1 MSDHP
6 SIERLEE
13 YVYGQLSDPETGAVE
28 QHLPGCR
35 DCAFE
40 VQRRIIESARL
51 SRAMSKTPP
60 KRLVARILETAPAR
74 PRVAWLPLA
83 AAAALCAGLI
93 GVVVWQRQTKEGT
106 IRRLEEQVASL
117 SAWRDKE
124 QDSASR
130 IPESLF
136 QMGMEGSVDEIM
148 AWAKIGDGSEDRVR
162 STLLAAAST
171 TADVLARAARGEIET
186 SELATMDTLGGI
198 EGELRAT
205 LEESEYT
212 AFVERLDRRSREAAE
227 HAAREFM
234 DNLGASVEITS
245 DERAQ
250 LTSYLIERT
259 AWRRDETILPDFVRQ
274 HLCAS
279 LLREGKALSTEA
291 RKRVPPEQAGKVLAF
306 LDRAEGRYRTMWS
319 RMSQR

>member
-1 MSDHP
+1 
-6 SIERLEE
+6 
-13 YVYGQLSDPETGAVE
+13 
-28 QHLPGCR
+28 
-35 DCAFE
+35 
-40 VQRRIIESARL
+40 
-51 SRAMSKTPP
+51 
-60 KRLVARILETAPAR
+60 
-74 PRVAWLPLA
+74 
-83 AAAALCAGLI
+83 
-93 GVVVWQRQTKEGT
+93 
-106 IRRLEEQVASL
+106 
-117 SAWRDKE
+117 
-124 QDSASR
+124 
-130 IPESLF
+130 
-136 QMGMEGSVDEIM
+136 MGMEGSVDEIM

-162 STLLAAAST
+162 GTLLAAAST

-319 RMSQR
+319 RMSPR